1 MSKTFRYTRVTSRA
15 YDNCEEDGVEFD
27 YRVDNEELLPA
38 IVNILFEDYYEDNHQ
53 IIESKELTEAV
64 KEGIRKMVKDNELI
78 DTFADIYEDWLKE
91 VFRNDAMDWF
101 NC

>member
-1 MSKTFRYTRVTSRA
+1 MSKTFRYTRVISRA

-38 IVNILFEDYYEDNHQ
+38 IVNILFEDYYEGNRQ
-53 IIESKELTEAV
+53 ISESKELTKSL
-64 KEGIRKMVKDNELI
+64 KEGIRKMVNDNELI